1 MPHMDEHYYVS
12 GYSVENDPYV
22 MPNGVLV
29 NLLGLNATADL
40 NLAEAELVP
49 LRTLQLWESPLPGQF
64 DLAHLQAI
72 HQHLFQ
78 DIYPWAG
85 RIRQVDIAKNETVFL
100 PHGQIVAE
108 AGALFGANAMDLA
121 NPDLGSREL
130 CERLAVVLG
139 RLNYIHPFREGNGR
153 SQRELLNVMIRSRGY
168 WFDWSGHSPQA
179 MKQAC
184 VAAIAGDF
192 GPMIRMLRVAMV
204 EL

>member
-1 MPHMDEHYYVS
+1 MPHTDEHYYVA

-29 NLLGLNATADL
+29 NLLGLTSTADL

-64 DLAHLQAI
+64 DLPHLKAI
-72 HQHLFQ
+72 HHHLFQ

-85 RIRQVDIAKNETVFL
+85 QIRQVDIAKNETIFL
-100 PHGQIVAE
+100 PHGQVVAE
-108 AGALFGANAMDLA
+108 AGKLFASTALGF
-121 NPDLGSREL
+121 SRPEL
-130 CERLAVVLG
+130 ESAERCQLMAVVLG

-153 SQRELLNVMIRSRGY
+153 SQRELLNLMIRPWGY

-184 VAAIAGDF
+184 VAAIAGDL
-192 GPMIRMLRVAMV
+192 GPMNRLLRVAMTKF
-204 EL
+204 